1 MEVNT
6 ELVFG
11 ELHNEA
17 DRFVEYHVKNGRG
30 DNIAIKFKDQ
40 NITYKQVLENVN
52 RTGNALKSLG
62 IGMEDRVLLCALD
75 GPEFVYTFFGAMKI
89 GAVPIPTN
97 TMWMPDDYK
106 YALND
111 SRAKALVVSVELLPN
126 FTKVQDG
133 FMWLKHTL
141 VIDGPAEGHKDFMTF
156 INEFPAECE
165 TAPTN
170 KDDMAFWLYSSGT
183 TGAPKGTVH
192 LHHDMSYSAELYG
205 KGVIEFTEKD
215 SVYSVARLFFAYG
228 LGNAL
233 FFPFYVGAAAVLDP
247 GRPLPDHIYSVLTKY
262 KPTIFFCVPTA
273 YNNMLQ
279 TKDAKS
285 KYDLSSV
292 RIAASAGEALP
303 GAVYTQWKEM
313 WGIEILDGIGSTEI
327 LHIYI
332 SNRIGQSRPDST
344 GVLVPGYEAK
354 IIDGDGNEL
363 PNGESGIL
371 MMKGESIASG
381 YWNKHEKS
389 KSTYQGHWFN
399 TGDQYVRF
407 DDGTFTYAGRGDDM
421 IKAGGIWVSPV
432 EVENTLMLHPA
443 VLEAGVVGVEDED
456 ALIKPKAFVVFKE
469 GIEVNDELMNEL
481 KMFVKKS
488 IAPYKFPRWMEPIK
502 ELPKTATGKVQ
513 RYKLRDMSKNK

>member
-17 DRFVEYHVKNGRG
+17 ERFVDYHVKNGRG
-30 DNIAIKFKDQ
+30 GNIAIVSGGKE
-40 NITYKQVLENVN
+40 ITYKEVLDNVN
-52 RTGNALKSLG
+52 RTGNALRSFGL
-62 IGMEDRVLLCALD
+62 GMEDRVLLCALD

-97 TMWMPDDYK
+97 TMWMPEDYK
-106 YALND
+106 YVLND
-111 SRAKALVVSVELLPN
+111 SRAKVLVVSKELLPN
-126 FTKVQDG
+126 FIKSKDE
-133 FMWLKHTL
+133 MLYLKETL
-141 VIDGPAEGHKDFMTF
+141 VIDGPAEGYKDFMSF
-156 INEFPAECE
+156 IGEFPTECA

-170 KDDMAFWLYSSGT
+170 KDDMCFWLYSSGT

-215 SVYSVARLFFAYG
+215 RTYSVARLFFAYG
-228 LGNAL
+228 LGNGL
-233 FFPFYVGAAAVLDP
+233 FFPFYVGASTILDP
-247 GRPLPDHIYSVLTKY
+247 GRPLADHIFSVITND
-262 KPTIFFCVPTA
+262 KPTVFFCVPTA

-279 TKDAKS
+279 LKDAKD
-285 KYDLSSV
+285 KYSLASV

-303 GAVYTQWKEM
+303 GSVYQQWKDT
-313 WGIEILDGIGSTEI
+313 WGVEILDGIGSTEI

-332 SNRIGQSRPDST
+332 SNRIGKSRPDST
-344 GVLVPGYEAK
+344 GILVEGYEAK
-354 IIDGDGNEL
+354 VVDPDGNEV

-371 MMKGESIASG
+371 MMKGESIAAY
-381 YWNKHEKS
+381 YWNKHEKT
-389 KSTYQGHWFN
+389 KNTFQGQWFN

-456 ALIKPKAFVVFKE
+456 ALIKPKAFIVFKE
-469 GIEVNDELMNEL
+469 GIEVTDALMDEI

-513 RYKLRDMSKNK
+513 RYKLRDLGKK